1 MDPNNQTTV
10 PLGLDMNNFM
20 PGANNF
26 NKKNNLGSGASSE
39 EQSIP
44 HISESEDPKIIDD
57 VQKQAPNFKI
67 IISNRIKN
75 LSKVSNVWDKGRNKS
90 EAFEA
95 ANNTYDLA
103 TLNDLYNF
111 AFIKTELN
119 YIDIKVSGV
128 ITVFPTLLEMCSS
141 NYDIYFKNGVL
152 ALWKLLKLYEQVII
166 NTKQN
171 QLCGIGIDISKE
183 DKIRKYDIIISY
195 FDKFVTSQSLA
206 RRLKGKQIDGL
217 DLQKFVGEVKYFL
230 NKCKGK

>member
-119 YIDIKVSGV
+119 YIDIKVSDV